1 MSPRSSENAPKKP
14 SAQPDVYVSLLFVAV
29 AALAL
34 GITFLVLELKE
45 YGWQM
50 AP

>member
-1 MSPRSSENAPKKP
+1 MSPRSSDSPAKKQSSP
-14 SAQPDVYVSLLFVAV
+14 PDVYVALLFVAV

-34 GITFLVLELKE
+34 GITFLVLELKQ
-45 YGWQM
+45 YGWEM